1 MDAAAAVRRRYARI
15 VAIPRA
21 LGVPETAVVAG
32 LERLDAVRTDPIVE
46 IVADGV
52 DPARALADHAF
63 ARRLLHRAGCR
74 IFIDA
79 GPLVVAP
86 DLVAGTPSS
95 AIVRAGRALAMQAL
109 SVELARGDGV
119 PDAAISVG
127 TLPAWLLGERSA
139 AAIGLASIAAQRHVL
154 HGLGLVFD
162 EPSPAGEVRDRW
174 WQIRTLGVVI
184 AGGAASTV
192 READA
197 TTIEAVAAE
206 NLTAAGT
213 AAGLMADAGPLRM
226 GSGFDDL
233 VAGIMAAA
241 ADTLGALASAGWG
254 AIVGDVPGDGSR
266 IAAGT
271 TAPRREA
278 PDVALFAT
286 TPAP

>member
-1 MDAAAAVRRRYARI
+1 M
-15 VAIPRA
+15 
-21 LGVPETAVVAG
+21 PETAVVAG
-32 LERLDAVRTDPIVE
+32 LERLDAVRTDPITE

-86 DLVAGTPSS
+86 DLAAGTPSS

-109 SVELARGDGV
+109 SAELARADGV
-119 PDAAISVG
+119 PDAAIRVG
-127 TLPAWLLGERSA
+127 TLPAWLLGEHSGG
-139 AAIGLASIAAQRHVL
+139 AIGLASIAAQRRVL
-154 HGLGLVFD
+154 PGLGFVFD

-174 WQIRTLGVVI
+174 WQIRTLGAVI

-197 TTIEAVAAE
+197 TTIEMVAAE
-206 NLTAAGT
+206 NRTAAET
-213 AAGLMADAGPLRM
+213 AAGLIGDVGPLRL
-226 GSGFDDL
+226 GPGFDDV

-241 ADTLGALASAGWG
+241 AEALGALASEGWG
-254 AIVGDVPGDGSR
+254 AIVGDVSGDGSR
-266 IAAGT
+266 MAAGT
-271 TAPRREA
+271 TALRREA
-278 PDVALFAT
+278 PDVAVFAT